1 MSYSKYDGAKISCLR
16 QDERIEVTVKS
27 DMISVRKVW
36 VGNIVNRVSF
46 M

>member
-1 MSYSKYDGAKISCLR
+1 MSYCKYDGAKISCLR

>member
-1 MSYSKYDGAKISCLR
+1 MSYCKDDGAKISCLR